1 MFSTLHVHMNLDKL
15 ADYFTVPQHVE
26 YLYIGMKNA
35 KLVISLRAA
44 ALKLYQVSLQT
55 Q

>member
-26 YLYIGMKNA
+26 YLYIGLKNA

-44 ALKLYQVSLQT
+44 ALKPYQVSLQT